1 VVLLDPG
8 QLNPSSTRR
17 RIKAGTPT
25 SGKMY
30 QRGGLH
36 RSNSVNV
43 QDNFEQHINPEVRHF
58 YKKNDIKT
66 RHYISE

>member
-1 VVLLDPG
+1 
-8 QLNPSSTRR
+8 
-17 RIKAGTPT
+17 
-25 SGKMY
+25 MY